1 MITWDLSCFLSSVCS
16 LFRSCGKVLP
26 KESKNSILAI
36 FGFTPGFC
44 MLSVTVYLVAICMD
58 YLTDSTYGKRCS
70 SVVWCWSV
78 MAVCLI
84 YGHVCD

>member
-1 MITWDLSCFLSSVCS
+1 
-16 LFRSCGKVLP
+16 
-26 KESKNSILAI
+26 
-36 FGFTPGFC
+36 